1 MSFPLYSSLCSSTH
15 SPCFWSWPLTD
26 KVIFLKH
33 KSHYSITLLKILS
46 WLLNVA
52 CHTQYFSNDE
62 LLASQV
68 RLFFVDHCI
77 PSLPVAL
84 LTQSPPQ
91 CVGTILGW
99 GQLHNLPSFLNNALH
114 LIFYNHLPHA
124 SLLEPECTISSLLG
138 YATSLSYD
146 RALVM
151 LLSPSCCSCPSL
163 KHSEFK
169 TQLRHYLFS
178 EAFPYPF
185 RGWDPLSVLLKHP
198 EKLLLQHLFYFNYI
212 SWVFFSSTQTLNIL
226 GSEIIF
232 SSSLYLQC
240 LAQCLAHDIYPRNAC
255 SMD

>member
-178 EAFPYPF
+178 EAFPSHPSYRSSPT
-185 RGWDPLSVLLKHP
+185 PPCLTVLDSTYYHP
-198 EKLLLQHLFYFNYI
+198 ANYI
-212 SWVFFSSTQTLNIL
+212 FSDC
-226 GSEIIF
+226 
-232 SSSLYLQC
+232 SSQLELKVCEGRALVSVYHC
-240 LAQCLAHDIYPRNAC
+240 IP
-255 SMD
+255 SI